1 MSIADSRWF
10 RGVLLALLGLAAI
23 WDFRTRRVPPAVSV
37 PLLAL
42 GAGRCLAEGN
52 VPAVLALVLA
62 LWNVR
67 RGEPWT
73 HGALALAGLGLA
85 AATGRA
91 SFAVPVFLVLA
102 VYRMWRSGW
111 IGGGDGKLMMAV
123 GMIHPE
129 PGAVLAL
136 AGGWFLWGLVWL
148 VIRYRRAALTAAA
161 LSAAGQLRPSGPLDE
176 VGVPGAAGIAL
187 GYAVFLVGG
196 VLMR

>member
-1 MSIADSRWF
+1 VL
-10 RGVLLALLGLAAI
+10 VLLVLVAVR
-23 WDFRTRRVPPAVSV
+23 DFRTRRVPPAVSV

-42 GAGRCLAEGN
+42 GAGRCLAGGN
-52 VPAVLALVLA
+52 VPAVLALALA
-62 LWNVR
+62 LWDVR
-67 RGEPWT
+67 WGEPWT
-73 HGALALAGLGLA
+73 HGVLAATGAGLA
-85 AATGRA
+85 AATGRV
-91 SFAVPVFLVLA
+91 SFVVPVLLVLV
-102 VYRMWRSGW
+102 VYRMWRAGW

-129 PGAVLAL
+129 PGAVLVL

-161 LSAAGQLRPSGPLDE
+161 LGAAGQLRPSGTLDE

>member
-1 MSIADSRWF
+1 VL
-10 RGVLLALLGLAAI
+10 VLLVLGAVR
-23 WDFRTRRVPPAVSV
+23 DFRTRRVPPAVSV

-52 VPAVLALVLA
+52 VPAVLALALA

-73 HGALALAGLGLA
+73 HGALAMTGLGLA

-91 SFAVPVFLVLA
+91 SFAVPVLLVLA

-161 LSAAGQLRPSGPLDE
+161 LSAAGQLRPSGTLDE